1 MELTTNQ
8 SVFYARSMTN
18 NDTAPLKVAHK
29 MNPSGEHLARK
40 YKKNVTVLARPAI
53 PGEVIE
59 TMIDGRLETRKEAG
73 NDEMLISNPGG
84 ELYVVP
90 GKTFRSKY
98 ALLEDNSSE
107 GEWQTFQAKGEI
119 WAVQNPFGSSIEIQA
134 PWGEPMYGDESC
146 WLVVNAEG
154 DAYLLADEAKNETYV
169 AVEDGETVRVSA
181 TVL

>member
-1 MELTTNQ
+1 
-8 SVFYARSMTN
+8 
-18 NDTAPLKVAHK
+18 
-29 MNPSGEHLARK
+29 
-40 YKKNVTVLARPAI
+40 
-53 PGEVIE
+53 
-59 TMIDGRLETRKEAG
+59 MIDGRLETRKEAG

-134 PWGEPMYGDESC
+134 PWGEPMYGAPDC

-154 DAYLLADEAKNETYV
+154 DSYLLADEAKNETYV

>member
-8 SVFYARSMTN
+8 SVLYARSMTN
-18 NDTAPLKVAHK
+18 NESIKVSHK
-29 MNPSGEHLARK
+29 MDPKGSHIARK
-40 YKKNVTVLARPAI
+40 YRKNVTVLARPAI

-59 TMIDGRLETRKEAG
+59 TRINDRLETRKKAG
-73 NDEMLISNPGG
+73 NDEMLITNPGG
-84 ELYVVP
+84 ETYIVP
-90 GKTFRSKY
+90 GPTFRSKY

-154 DAYLLADEAKNETYV
+154 DAYLLDDTAKNETYV
-169 AVEDGETVRVSA
+169 LVEDGEPVHISTM
-181 TVL
+181 VL

>member
-1 MELTTNQ
+1 M
-8 SVFYARSMTN
+8 
-18 NDTAPLKVAHK
+18 DD
-29 MNPSGEHLARK
+29 SGEYLARK
-40 YKKNVTVLARPAI
+40 YRKNVTVRARLAT

-59 TMIDGRLETRKEAG
+59 TRINGHLETRKKAG

-98 ALLEDNSSE
+98 SLLSSSE
-107 GEWQTFQAKGEI
+107 DGWQKYEAKGEI

-146 WLVVNAEG
+146 WLVVNADG
-154 DAYLLADEAKNETYV
+154 DAYLLDDTAKNETYV
-169 AVEDGETVRVSA
+169 LVEDGETVHVNV